1 MNVRSFALVAVFM
14 VQVLY
19 GLTFTFAKGII
30 SDGLIQPFG
39 FILVR
44 IIGATALFW
53 LLSLFTKN
61 EKIERKDFL
70 TFFFASIFGIALN
83 MLTFFKGLEYTTPIN
98 ASVIM
103 ITAPII
109 VLILSAIFLSEKLTL
124 VKVIGILIGFSG
136 AIILSLYGSPG
147 STTGSNVPLGNL
159 LVFINAASYSVY
171 IIIIKKMTAKYHPFS
186 FIKWLFLFGL
196 IMVLPFGY
204 TELTQVELYKFTTY
218 DFFALA
224 FVVVGATFG
233 TYLLNPIGLRH
244 LKAST
249 VTTFIYLQPVIASIF
264 ALAMGMDTINIIKI
278 GAAALIFTGVYL
290 VTKKQK
296 EKPKDLIK

>member
-1 MNVRSFALVAVFM
+1 M
-14 VQVLY
+14 VQLLY
-19 GLTFTFAKGII
+19 GLTFTFAKGVI
-30 SDGLIQPFG
+30 SEGLIKPFG

-109 VLILSAIFLSEKLTL
+109 VLLLSAIFLSEKLTTI
-124 VKVIGILIGFSG
+124 KVLGILLGFSG
-136 AIILSLYGSPG
+136 AVILSLYGNNNSVI
-147 STTGSNVPLGNL
+147 GSNVPLGNL
-159 LVFINAASYSVY
+159 LVFINASSYSVY
-171 IIIIKKMTAKYHPFS
+171 IIIVKKLTSKYHPFS

-196 IMVLPFGY
+196 ILVLPFGY
-204 TELTQVELYKFTTY
+204 NELTQVEIYRFTNY
-218 DFFALA
+218 DFFAVG
-224 FVVVGATFG
+224 FVIVGATFG
-233 TYLLNPIGLRH
+233 TYLLNPIGLRY

-249 VTTFIYLQPVIASIF
+249 VTAFIYLQPVIAAIF
-264 ALAMGMDTINIIKI
+264 ALAMGMDTIDAAKII
-278 GAAALIFTGVYL
+278 GAALIFSGVYL
-290 VTKKQK
+290 VTKKKKSAQK
-296 EKPKDLIK
+296 NML

>member
-1 MNVRSFALVAVFM
+1 MNNRALAFIAVFM
-14 VQVLY
+14 VQLLY

-30 SDGLIQPFG
+30 SEGLIKPFG

-109 VLILSAIFLSEKLTL
+109 VLLLSAIFLSEKLTTI
-124 VKVIGILIGFSG
+124 KVVGIFLGFSG
-136 AIILSLYGSPG
+136 AVILSLFSKSSGAI
-147 STTGSNVPLGNL
+147 GSNVPLGNL

-171 IIIIKKMTAKYHPFS
+171 IIIVKKLTAKYHPFS
-186 FIKWLFLFGL
+186 FIKWLLLFGL
-196 IMVLPFGY
+196 ILVLPFGY
-204 TELTQVELYKFTTY
+204 NELTEVEIYRFTDY
-218 DFFALA
+218 DFFAVG
-224 FVVVGATFG
+224 FVIVGATFG

-249 VTTFIYLQPVIASIF
+249 VTAFIYLQPVIAAIF
-264 ALAMGMDTINIIKI
+264 ALAMGMDTIDAAKI
-278 GAAALIFTGVYL
+278 GGAALIFSGVYL
-290 VTKKQK
+290 VTKKKKSAQK
-296 EKPKDLIK
+296 NML

>member
-1 MNVRSFALVAVFM
+1 MNARALALCAVFM
-14 VQVLY
+14 VQLLY

-30 SDGLIQPFG
+30 NQGLIAPFG

-70 TFFFASIFGIALN
+70 TFFVASIFGIALN

-109 VLILSAIFLSEKLTL
+109 VLLLSAVFLSEKLTFI
-124 VKVIGILIGFSG
+124 KVLGVLLGFSG
-136 AIILSLYGSPG
+136 AIILSLYGSG
-147 STTGSNVPLGNL
+147 SSSTGSNVPLGNL

-171 IIIIKKMTAKYHPFS
+171 IIIIKKVTAKYHPFS

-196 IMVLPFGY
+196 ILVLPFGY
-204 TELTQVELYKFTTY
+204 RDLTRVELYQFTAY
-218 DFFALA
+218 DFFAVG

-249 VTTFIYLQPVIASIF
+249 VTAFIYLQPVIAAIF
-264 ALAMGMDTINIIKI
+264 AIAMGADSLNIIKVL
-278 GAAALIFTGVYL
+278 AAAIIFSGVFL
-290 VTKKQK
+290 VTKKKK
-296 EKPKDLIK
+296 EKQESIL

>member
-1 MNVRSFALVAVFM
+1 MNTRALALIAVFM
-14 VQVLY
+14 VQLLY

-30 SDGLIQPFG
+30 NEGLIAPFG

-53 LLSLFTKN
+53 ILSLFTKN

-70 TFFFASIFGIALN
+70 TFFLASIFGIALN

-103 ITAPII
+103 ITVPII
-109 VLILSAIFLSEKLTL
+109 VLLLSAIFLAEKLTL
-124 VKVIGILIGFSG
+124 IKVLGVFLGFSG
-136 AIILSLYGSPG
+136 AIILSLYGSG
-147 STTGSNVPLGNL
+147 TSSVGSNVPLGNL

-171 IIIIKKMTAKYHPFS
+171 IIIIKKVTSKYHPFS

-196 IMVLPFGY
+196 CIVLPFGY
-204 TELTQVELYKFTTY
+204 QDLTQVELYRFTAY
-218 DFFALA
+218 DFFAVA

-249 VTTFIYLQPVIASIF
+249 VTTFIYLQPVIAAIF
-264 ALAMGMDTINIIKI
+264 AIAMGADSLNVIKVL
-278 GAAALIFTGVYL
+278 AAAIIFSGVYL
-290 VTKKQK
+290 VTKKKK
-296 EKPKDLIK
+296 EKQESIL

>member
-1 MNVRSFALVAVFM
+1 MNTRALALIAVFM
-14 VQVLY
+14 VQLLY

-30 SDGLIQPFG
+30 NEGLIAPFG

-53 LLSLFTKN
+53 ILSLFTKN

-70 TFFFASIFGIALN
+70 TFFLASIFGIALN

-103 ITAPII
+103 ITVPII
-109 VLILSAIFLSEKLTL
+109 VLLLSAIFLAEKLTL
-124 VKVIGILIGFSG
+124 IKVLGVFLGFSG
-136 AIILSLYGSPG
+136 AIILSLYGSG
-147 STTGSNVPLGNL
+147 TSSVGSNVPLGNL

-171 IIIIKKMTAKYHPFS
+171 IIIIKKVTSKYHPFS

-196 IMVLPFGY
+196 CIVLPFGY
-204 TELTQVELYKFTTY
+204 QDLTQVELYRFTAY
-218 DFFALA
+218 DFFAVA

-249 VTTFIYLQPVIASIF
+249 VTTFIYLQPVIAAIF
-264 ALAMGMDTINIIKI
+264 AIAMGADSLNVVKVL
-278 GAAALIFTGVYL
+278 AAAIIFSGVYL
-290 VTKKQK
+290 VTKKKK
-296 EKPKDLIK
+296 EKQESIL

>member
-1 MNVRSFALVAVFM
+1 MNSRTFALVAVFM
-14 VQVLY
+14 VQLLY
-19 GLTFTFAKGII
+19 GLTFTFAKGVINE
-30 SDGLIQPFG
+30 GLIAPFG

-53 LLSLFTKN
+53 ILSLFTKN

-70 TFFFASIFGIALN
+70 ILFAGSIFGIALN

-109 VLILSAIFLSEKLTL
+109 VLLLSAVFLAEKLTL
-124 VKVIGILIGFSG
+124 LKVLGVFLGFSG
-136 AIILSLYGSPG
+136 AIILSLYGSSG
-147 STTGSNVPLGNL
+147 TSVGSNVPLGNL

-171 IIIIKKMTAKYHPFS
+171 IIIIKKVTAKYHPFS

-196 IMVLPFGY
+196 ILVLPFGY
-204 TELTQVELYKFTTY
+204 NELTQVEIYNFTPY
-218 DFFALA
+218 DFFAVG

-249 VTTFIYLQPVIASIF
+249 VTAFIYLQPVIAAIF
-264 ALAMGMDTINIIKI
+264 AIAMGADSLNIIKI
-278 GAAALIFTGVYL
+278 LAAAIIFSGVYL
-290 VTKKQK
+290 VTKKKK
-296 EKPKDLIK
+296 EKQESIL

>member
-1 MNVRSFALVAVFM
+1 MNTRALALIAVFM
-14 VQVLY
+14 VQLLY

-30 SDGLIQPFG
+30 NEGLIAPFG

-53 LLSLFTKN
+53 ILSIFTKN

-70 TFFFASIFGIALN
+70 TFFLASIFGIALN

-103 ITAPII
+103 ITVPII
-109 VLILSAIFLSEKLTL
+109 VLLLSAIFLAEKLTL
-124 VKVIGILIGFSG
+124 IKVLGVFLGFSG
-136 AIILSLYGSPG
+136 AIILSLYGSG
-147 STTGSNVPLGNL
+147 TSSVGSNVPLGNL

-171 IIIIKKMTAKYHPFS
+171 IIIIKKVTSKYHPFS

-196 IMVLPFGY
+196 CIVLPFGY
-204 TELTQVELYKFTTY
+204 EDLTQVELYRFTAY
-218 DFFALA
+218 DFFAVA

-249 VTTFIYLQPVIASIF
+249 VTTFIYLQPVIAAIF
-264 ALAMGMDTINIIKI
+264 AIAMGADSLNVIKVL
-278 GAAALIFTGVYL
+278 AAAIIFSGVYL
-290 VTKKQK
+290 VTKKKK
-296 EKPKDLIK
+296 EKQESIL

>member
-1 MNVRSFALVAVFM
+1 MNTRALALIAVFM
-14 VQVLY
+14 VQLLY

-30 SDGLIQPFG
+30 NEGLIAPFG

-53 LLSLFTKN
+53 ILSIFTKN

-70 TFFFASIFGIALN
+70 TFFLASIFGIALN

-103 ITAPII
+103 ITVPII
-109 VLILSAIFLSEKLTL
+109 VLLLSAIFLAEKLTL
-124 VKVIGILIGFSG
+124 IKVLGVFLGFSG
-136 AIILSLYGSPG
+136 AIILSLYGSG
-147 STTGSNVPLGNL
+147 TSSVGSNVPLGNL

-171 IIIIKKMTAKYHPFS
+171 IIIIKKVTSKYHPFS

-196 IMVLPFGY
+196 CIVLPFGY
-204 TELTQVELYKFTTY
+204 QDLTQVELYRFTAY
-218 DFFALA
+218 DFFAVA

-249 VTTFIYLQPVIASIF
+249 VTTFIYLQPVIAAIF
-264 ALAMGMDTINIIKI
+264 AIAMGADSLNVVKVL
-278 GAAALIFTGVYL
+278 AAAIIFSGVYL
-290 VTKKQK
+290 VTKKKK
-296 EKPKDLIK
+296 EKQESIL

>member
-1 MNVRSFALVAVFM
+1 MSNRTFALIAVFL
-14 VQVLY
+14 VQLLY

-30 SDGLIQPFG
+30 AEGLIKPFG

-61 EKIERKDFL
+61 EKIDPKDFK

-109 VLILSAIFLSEKLTL
+109 VLLLSAIFLSEKLTTI
-124 VKVIGILIGFSG
+124 KVCGIIIGFSG
-136 AIILSLYGSPG
+136 ALILSLYSSGG
-147 STTGSNVPLGNL
+147 TAIGSNVPLGNL

-171 IIIIKKMTAKYHPFS
+171 IIIVKKLTAKYHPFS

-196 IMVLPFGY
+196 ILVLPFGY
-204 TELTQVELYKFTTY
+204 DELTQVDLYQFTSY
-218 DFFALA
+218 DLFAVG
-224 FVVVGATFG
+224 FVIVGATFG

-249 VTTFIYLQPVIASIF
+249 VTAFIYLQPVIAAIF
-264 ALAMGMDTINIIKI
+264 ALIMGMDTIDTAKI
-278 GAAALIFTGVYL
+278 VGAALIFSGVYL
-290 VTKKQK
+290 VTKKK
-296 EKPKDLIK
+296 KTTTKDSL

>member
-1 MNVRSFALVAVFM
+1 MNNRTFALVAVFV
-14 VQVLY
+14 VQLLY

-30 SDGLIQPFG
+30 SQGLIKPFG

-53 LLSLFTKN
+53 LVSLFTKN
-61 EKIERKDFL
+61 EKIDRKDFK
-70 TFFFASIFGIALN
+70 TFVFASFFGIALN

-109 VLILSAIFLSEKLTL
+109 VLLLSAVFLSEKLTL
-124 VKVIGILIGFSG
+124 IKVLGVLLGFGG
-136 AIILSLYGSPG
+136 AIVLSLYGSG
-147 STTGSNVPLGNL
+147 ANSTGSNVPLGNL
-159 LVFINAASYSVY
+159 LVFINAVSYSVY
-171 IIIIKKMTAKYHPFS
+171 IIIIKKVTAKYHPFS

-204 TELTQVELYKFTTY
+204 QELTQVELYQFTGY
-218 DFFALA
+218 DLFAVS

-249 VTTFIYLQPVIASIF
+249 VTAFIYLQPVIAGIF
-264 ALAMGMDTINIIKI
+264 ALIMGMDSLNTIKLV
-278 GAAALIFTGVYL
+278 ATALIFSGVYL
-290 VTKKQK
+290 VTKKKKKK
-296 EKPKDLIK
+296 E